1 MSSPVSETIIYEQ
14 PLNERIRTFLR
25 LEFLFA
31 RVDLALTQDDELN
44 NRDAVDGLLHILSV
58 FERSDLKS
66 EIIKELERLVSTLS
80 ALENTPGVD
89 KQALDDLLTELDL
102 MLDLLHVKKS
112 SIGQS
117 LRDNDFLYAIRQR
130 SSIAGGTC
138 DFDLPA
144 YHYWLQHTPSEAR
157 KQQITTWLDQFASAR
172 AAIDMTLR
180 LIRGGT
186 GFSEQSAIKGFYQH
200 TLDSSHPN
208 QLIRVKVAK
217 EAFYYPEISGGKH
230 RFTVRFMAFD
240 INQRA
245 QQVTEDVD
253 FSLSCCAM

>member
-1 MSSPVSETIIYEQ
+1 MSDYIIYEQ

-25 LEFLFA
+25 LEFLFS
-31 RVDLALTQDDELN
+31 RVDIALTQTHDLA
-44 NRDAVDGLLHILSV
+44 NRDAIDGLLNILSV

-89 KQALDDLLTELDL
+89 NQALDAVLSELDVL
-102 MLDLLHVKKS
+102 LDALHVSKS

-117 LRDNDFLYAIRQR
+117 LKDNDFLYVIRQR

-144 YHYWLQHTPSEAR
+144 YHYWLEHTDSEER
-157 KQQITTWLDQFASAR
+157 INQIKSWLDKFASAR
-172 AAIDMTLR
+172 SAIDMSLKLVRSSTR
-180 LIRGGT
+180 FG
-186 GFSEQSAIKGFYQH
+186 EQHASAGFYQQS
-200 TLDSSHPN
+200 LDSSHPN
-208 QLIRVKVAK
+208 QLIRVKVDKNSA
-217 EAFYYPEISGGKH
+217 YYPEISGGKH
-230 RFTVRFMAFD
+230 RFTVRFMKFD

-245 QQVTEDVD
+245 QQTTDDVS

>member
-1 MSSPVSETIIYEQ
+1 MSEKIIYEQ

-31 RVDLALTQDDELN
+31 RVDLALTQDGELN
-44 NRDAVDGLLHILSV
+44 NRDAIDGLLNILSV

-66 EIIKELERLVSTLS
+66 EIIKELERLVTTLS

-89 KQALDDLLTELDL
+89 RQALDDLLTELDL
-102 MLDLLHVKKS
+102 ILDVLHVKKS
-112 SIGQS
+112 SIGQT

-144 YHYWLQHTPSEAR
+144 YHYWLQHTSNDDR
-157 KQQITTWLDQFASAR
+157 KQQIIIWLDQFASAR

-180 LIRGGT
+180 LIRGST
-186 GFSEQSAIKGFYQH
+186 GFTEKSAVKGFYQH
-200 TLDSSHPN
+200 TLDSNHPN
-208 QLIRVKVAK
+208 QLIRVNVAK
-217 EAFYYPEISGGKH
+217 DASYYPEISGGKH
-230 RFTVRFMAFD
+230 RFTVRFMTFD

-245 QQVTEDVD
+245 QQITEDVD

>member
-1 MSSPVSETIIYEQ
+1 VSETIIYEQ

-31 RVDLALTQDDELN
+31 RVEQSLTLDNELN
-44 NRDAVDGLLHILSV
+44 NRDAVDGLLNIMSV

-80 ALENTPGVD
+80 ALENTPGVN
-89 KQALDDLLTELDL
+89 KTALADLLAELDS
-102 MLDLLHVKKS
+102 MLDLLHTKKS
-112 SIGQS
+112 TIGQS
-117 LRDNDFLYAIRQR
+117 LRDNDFLYAIKQR

-144 YHYWLQHTPSEAR
+144 FHYWLQHTSNDDR
-157 KQQITTWLDQFASAR
+157 KTQIVEWLGKFASAR
-172 AAIDMTLR
+172 AAIEMTLK
-180 LIRGGT
+180 LIRSSI
-186 GFSEQSAIKGFYQH
+186 GFTDKIAEQGYYQQS
-200 TLDSSHPN
+200 LDTSQSN
-208 QLIRVKVAK
+208 QLIRIRIPKDVA
-217 EAFYYPEISGGKH
+217 YYPEISGGKH
-230 RFTVRFMAFD
+230 RFTVRFMLFD

-245 QQVTEDVD
+245 QQSTETIP

>member
-1 MSSPVSETIIYEQ
+1 VTETIIYEQ

-31 RVDLALTQDDELN
+31 RVDLALTQDEELN
-44 NRDAVDGLLHILSV
+44 NRDAIDGLLNILSV

-89 KQALDDLLTELDL
+89 KQALDELLTELDL
-102 MLDLLHVKKS
+102 MLDVLHVKKS

-144 YHYWLQHTPSEAR
+144 YHYWLQHTPDDDR
-157 KQQITTWLDQFASAR
+157 KQQIVTWLEQFSSAR

-180 LIRGGT
+180 LIRSST
-186 GFSEQSAIKGFYQH
+186 GFTEQSASAGFYQQ
-200 TLDSSHPN
+200 TLDSSHPH

-217 EAFYYPEISGGKH
+217 NAAYYPEISGGKH
-230 RFTVRFMAFD
+230 RFTVRFMNFD

-245 QQVTEDVD
+245 QQITEDVS
-253 FSLSCCAM
+253 FLLSSCAM